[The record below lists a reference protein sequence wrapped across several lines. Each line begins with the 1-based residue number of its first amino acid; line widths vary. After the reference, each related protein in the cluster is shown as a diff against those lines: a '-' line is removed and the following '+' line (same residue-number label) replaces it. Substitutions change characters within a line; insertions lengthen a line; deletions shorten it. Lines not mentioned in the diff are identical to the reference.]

1 MNMNNNELENI
12 FLKKYQI
19 NKNKDKKK
27 SFLSK
32 KFNSIKNFTKKKS
45 IFLKKKKFKILFSGW
60 GMETT
65 LASPPWINSIEVNDI
80 NFNSYHEN
88 LKSLISNK
96 EFFLS
101 QFNLPGTNYEKILEE
116 LKWRNYIIYNSIIC
130 SINLSK
136 NNNFKIVEC
145 GVCDGLTIFYALSA
159 CKSKNVSFKSYLYD
173 SFGLMKEEHLDG
185 RDKNQVGDY
194 DYLDIEQT
202 KKNLQM
208 FENDLI
214 FNKGYIPEIFIDGN
228 NPADISWLHIDLNS
242 SKTTLQSMEFFFP
255 KLIDTGVMIFDDYG
269 MFPTTKEIVDKFLA
283 DKKGHFIN
291 FPTGQGMFIKRNS

>member
-1 MNMNNNELENI
+1 MKYNALEKF

-19 NKNKDKKK
+19 KKSNNSNKN
-27 SFLSK
+27 FLSK
-32 KFNSIKNFTKKKS
+32 KFKLLKSFIKKKS
-45 IFLKKKKFKILFSGW
+45 PFLKKQKYMISFSGW

-65 LASPPWINSIEVNDI
+65 FPSPPWINSIDVNDV
-80 NFNSYHEN
+80 NFNSCHEE

-96 EFFLS
+96 EFILS

-116 LKWRNYIIYNSIIC
+116 LKWRSYIIYNSIIC

-136 NNNFKIVEC
+136 NNDFKIVEC

-159 CKSKNVSFKSYLYD
+159 CKSKNVSFKGYLYD
-173 SFGLMKEEHLDG
+173 SFGSMKEEHLDEK
-185 RDKNQVGDY
+185 DKIQVGDY
-194 DYLDIEQT
+194 DYLNIEQT

-208 FENDLI
+208 YENEII
-214 FNKGYIPEIFIDGN
+214 FNKGYIPKIFIDGN

-242 SKTTLQSMEFFFP
+242 SKTTLQSMEFFFQ
-255 KLIDTGVMIFDDYG
+255 KIIDSGVMIFDDYG
-269 MFPTTKEIVDKFLA
+269 MFPSTKAIVDKFLA

-291 FPTGQGMFIKRNS
+291 FPTGQGMFIKKNS